1 MAWWHNNQLRLIQNN
16 LREIDA
22 DLDVDLLISQ
32 LKQFDANVLML
43 NAGGIFAFYPSKL
56 EHHYVTPYLKKD
68 LLREAIDKAHAN
80 GMRFIA
86 RFDFSK
92 THESLFADKPEW
104 YYRTKE
110 GKEVNYHGIVHT
122 CINGG
127 YQQEHSLKIIEE
139 VLDSYAV
146 DGIFFNMFGYQTKDY
161 SGNDYGLCYCDNCK
175 RRFRAMYGTGLPENR
190 DPNNEVYQQYKKFQS
205 ITTKE
210 ILDSVH
216 EMVKRKNPEIA
227 LCTYHTHQVDIVR
240 NESNTA
246 LHRPH
251 PVWQYSA
258 SENVKSIE
266 DGWDDKLISNC
277 CINAIDLTYRFTGV
291 SANEVQIRLYES
303 IASGS
308 GLDFCIIGIFDGYPD
323 QENITA
329 AQEVYRFHK
338 ENEKYFGSLGSMA
351 DVALIKPDSLDR
363 ANPQEYFGWFKM
375 LKEQHIQFDVV
386 PQGRLSAK
394 LEQLKG
400 VQAVIVP
407 GIRNMDNAQLAALK
421 ELQHSSGVRIMAT
434 GHALTGDERNREML
448 YELFQAKYRETIT
461 DTIPAYLET
470 SDKEVFRSFPA
481 RDWVIVGEGFS
492 KMSFEGDQKTLL
504 PFVLPSTFGPPERAY
519 GHQRSSEYGVGVSR
533 ERGAYLPWEA
543 GTLYYRYG
551 YEDHKRVLTDLLHY
565 MLDGRYAVT
574 TDAPQAVEL
583 FYNKIDDSKHML
595 QLLNLTGFNGVTY
608 SDPIAVAGIQIV
620 VGHGQAGKNC
630 KAYSLMRQ
638 KYVPTCSNQEGITL
652 VVETL
657 ELYDAIVLEFSE

>member
-1 MAWWHNNQLRLIQNN
+1 LIQNN

-22 DLDVDLLISQ
+22 NLDVDLLITQ
-32 LKQFDANVLML
+32 LKQFEANVLML

-68 LLREAIDKAHAN
+68 LLGEAVTKAHEN

-92 THESLFADKPEW
+92 THESLFAERPEW

-139 VLDSYAV
+139 VLDHYPV
-146 DGIFFNMFGYQTKDY
+146 DGIFFNMFGYQTRDY

-175 RRFRAMYGTGLPENR
+175 RRFMDMYGMELPENR
-190 DPNNEVYQQYKKFQS
+190 DPNNEVYQKYKQFQS
-205 ITTKE
+205 VTTRQ
-210 ILDSVH
+210 ILDSIH
-216 EMVKRKNPEIA
+216 TLVKRKNPEIA

-251 PVWQYSA
+251 PVWLYSA

-323 QENITA
+323 QENVAA
-329 AQEVYRFHK
+329 AQDVFRFHK

-351 DVALIKPDSLDR
+351 DAVLVKPDTLDR
-363 ANPQEYFGWFKM
+363 ANPQEYYGLFKM

-386 PQGRLSAK
+386 QQSRLPERK
-394 LEQLKG
+394 EQLKK
-400 VQAVIVP
+400 AKIVIVP
-407 GIRNMDNAQLAALK
+407 GIRRMDASQLETLL
-421 ELQHSSGVRIMAT
+421 ELQRNSGVRIVAT
-434 GHALTGDERNREML
+434 GHALTGDAENREAL
-448 YELFQAKYRETIT
+448 YGLFQAKYADTIT
-461 DTIPAYLET
+461 DTVPAYLET
-470 SDKEVFRSFPA
+470 SDKAVFKSFPN
-481 RDWVIVGEGFS
+481 RDWVIVGEAFS
-492 KMSFEGDQKTLL
+492 RVAFEGDQKRLL

-519 GHQRSSEYGVGVSR
+519 GHQTSSDFGGGVHK

-543 GTLYYRYG
+543 GVLYYKYG
-551 YEDHKRVLTDLLHY
+551 YEDHKRVVTDV
-565 MLDGRYAVT
+565 LDYLMDGSFAVKT
-574 TDAPQAVEL
+574 NAPQAVEL
-583 FYNKIDDSKHML
+583 FYNQVDADTYL
-595 QLLNLTGFNGVTY
+595 VQLLNLSGFNGVTY
-608 SDPIAVAGIQIV
+608 GDPVPVSGTKLTLP
-620 VGHGQAGKNC
+620 GMKGGY
-630 KAYSLMRQ
+630 KAYSLKRQ
-638 KYVPTCSNQEGITL
+638 QYLHTSLQPDGITIAVDAL
-652 VVETL
+652 D
-657 ELYDAIVLEFSE
+657 LYDAILLEPNR